1 MNLRIVRLAYWLIR
15 LRWFAIVGIFIAF
28 YIAKHL
34 LHITISDLPIYSIIA
49 FLILL
54 NVLSFFFL
62 KYLQKSQVRKSL
74 KNVKR
79 IINFQISTDLIVLTV
94 LLHYSGG
101 VENPFIIYYIFHM
114 IIGSIMLSTKES
126 FLQTSFALMLLGSM
140 TFLEYSGIIQHFP
153 LQGFITSNMYNNL
166 TYLASTG
173 FIFISTS
180 YFVVYITRNII
191 KQSEKHEAAYLKANA
206 KLKQRD
212 KVKNEYVMRI
222 THDIKGHITAIQS
235 CISVLN
241 EKLTGPLNP
250 QQEDFVSRA
259 HKRIQILNKFISDLL
274 SITNKRLVL
283 QSEKKYFSL
292 NNSLE
297 EIIKMAENSAQEKNI
312 SIIKNIDPSID
323 NIYGEPSSIEEV
335 LSNLIQ
341 NAIKYSPADKIVL
354 INVKDKQENVLIEV
368 IDNGVGIPEY
378 EIPYIFNE
386 FYRASN
392 VKTNIKDGTGLGLA
406 ISKHIV
412 EDHGGKIWV
421 ESIENFGTT
430 FYLLLK
436 KDK

>member
-15 LRWFAIVGIFIAF
+15 LRWFAIIGIFIAY
-28 YIAKHL
+28 YIAKQL

-54 NVLSFFFL
+54 NVLSFSFL

-274 SITNKRLVL
+274 SLTNKRLVL

-341 NAIKYSPADKIVL
+341 NAIKYSPAGKLVL

>member
-15 LRWFAIVGIFIAF
+15 LRWFAILGILIAY

-54 NVLSFFFL
+54 NVLSFSFL

-79 IINFQISTDLIVLTV
+79 IINFQISTDLIVLTI
-94 LLHYSGG
+94 LLHFSGG

-126 FLQTSFALMLLGSM
+126 FLQTSFALLLLGSM
-140 TFLEYSGIIQHFP
+140 TFLEYSGIIKHFP

-274 SITNKRLVL
+274 SITNRRLLL

-292 NNSLE
+292 KNSLE

-312 SIIKNIDPSID
+312 SIIKNIDPSIE

-421 ESIENFGTT
+421 ESIVNFGTT

-436 KDK
+436 KEK

>member
-1 MNLRIVRLAYWLIR
+1 MNLRIVRLAHWLIR
-15 LRWFAIVGIFIAF
+15 LRWFAIVGIFIAH
-28 YIAKHL
+28 YVAKHF
-34 LHITISDLPIYSIIA
+34 LHITISDLPVYIIIVL
-49 FLILL
+49 LILL
-54 NVLSFFFL
+54 NVLSISFL

-114 IIGSIMLSTKES
+114 IIGSIMLTTKES

-153 LQGFITSNMYNNL
+153 LQGFIITNMYNNI
-166 TYLASTG
+166 TYLVCTG

-180 YFVVYITRNII
+180 YSVVYITRTII
-191 KQSEKHEAAYLKANA
+191 RQAEKREAAYLQTNA

-235 CISVLN
+235 CISVLH

-274 SITNKRLVL
+274 SITNKRLM
-283 QSEKKYFSL
+283 QKSDKKSFSL

-297 EIIKMAENSAQEKNI
+297 EIIKMVEDSAQEKKI
-312 SIIKNIDPSID
+312 SIIKNIDTSVD

-341 NAIKYSPADKIVL
+341 NAIKYSPAGKIVL

-368 IDNGVGIPEY
+368 IDNGMGIPEH

-392 VKTNIKDGTGLGLA
+392 VKTEIKDGTGLGLA

-436 KDK
+436 KEK

>member
-15 LRWFAIVGIFIAF
+15 LRWFAIIGILIAY
-28 YIAKHL
+28 YIAKYL
-34 LHITISDLPIYSIIA
+34 LHITISDLPIYSIII

-54 NVLSFFFL
+54 NVLSISFL
-62 KYLQKSQVRKSL
+62 KYLQKSHIRKSL

-79 IINFQISTDLIVLTV
+79 IINFQISTDLIVLTI

-114 IIGSIMLSTKES
+114 IIGSIMLTTKES
-126 FLQTSFALMLLGSM
+126 FLQTSFALLLLGSM
-140 TFLEYSGIIQHFP
+140 TYLEYSGILRHFP
-153 LQGFITSNMYNNL
+153 LQGFVITNMYNNL
-166 TYLASTG
+166 IYLACTG

-180 YFVVYITRNII
+180 YFVVYITRTII
-191 KQSEKHEAAYLKANA
+191 KQSEKHEAAYLQAND
-206 KLKQRD
+206 KLKQKD
-212 KVKNEYVMRI
+212 KIKNEYVMRI
-222 THDIKGHITAIQS
+222 THDIKGHITAIQR

-241 EKLTGPLNP
+241 EKLAGPLNP
-250 QQEDFVSRA
+250 QQQDFVSRA

-274 SITNKRLVL
+274 SITNRRLL
-283 QSEKKYFSL
+283 QKSEKKYFSL
-292 NNSLE
+292 KNSVE
-297 EIIKMAENSAQEKNI
+297 EIIKMAENNAQEKNI
-312 SIIKNIDPSID
+312 SIIKNIDASLD

-341 NAIKYSPADKIVL
+341 NAIKYSPAGKNIF
-354 INVKDKQENVLIEV
+354 INAWDKQENILIEV
-368 IDNGVGIPEY
+368 IDNGIGIPEN
-378 EIPYIFNE
+378 EIALIFNE

-392 VKTNIKDGTGLGLA
+392 VKNEIKDGTGLGLA

-430 FYLLLK
+430 FYLRLK
-436 KDK
+436 KEK

>member
-1 MNLRIVRLAYWLIR
+1 MNLRILRLAYWLIR
-15 LRWFAIVGIFIAF
+15 LRWFAIIGILIAY

-34 LHITISDLPIYSIIA
+34 LHITISDLPIYSIVI

-54 NVLSFFFL
+54 NVLSFSFL
-62 KYLQKSQVRKSL
+62 KYLQKSQVRKSI

-79 IINFQISTDLIVLTV
+79 VIKFQISTDLIVLTV

-140 TFLEYSGIIQHFP
+140 AFLEYSGIIDHFP

-180 YFVVYITRNII
+180 YFVVYITRTII
-191 KQSEKHEAAYLKANA
+191 KQSEKHEAAYLQANA

-241 EKLTGPLNP
+241 EKLAGPLNS
-250 QQEDFVSRA
+250 QQEDFVGRA

-274 SITNKRLVL
+274 SITNRRLLL
-283 QSEKKYFSL
+283 QSEKKYFSIK
-292 NNSLE
+292 NSLDE
-297 EIIKMAENSAQEKNI
+297 VINMAENSAREKNI
-312 SIIKNIDPSID
+312 SLIKNIDASVE

-341 NAIKYSPADKIVL
+341 NAIKYSPVGKLVL
-354 INVKDKQENVLIEV
+354 INAKDQHENVLIEI
-368 IDNGVGIPEY
+368 IDNGIGIPEH

-392 VKTNIKDGTGLGLA
+392 VKNEIKDGTGLGLA

-412 EDHGGKIWV
+412 EEHGGKIWV
-421 ESIENFGTT
+421 ESIMNFGTT

-436 KDK
+436 KKI

>member
-1 MNLRIVRLAYWLIR
+1 MNLRIVRLSYWLIR
-15 LRWFAIVGIFIAF
+15 LRWFAILGIFIA
-28 YIAKHL
+28 YYVAKHFL
-34 LHITISDLPIYSIIA
+34 LITIEELPVYSIIA

-54 NVLSFFFL
+54 NVLSFSFL
-62 KYLQKSQVRKSL
+62 KYLQKSQIRKSL

-94 LLHYSGG
+94 LLHFSGG

-166 TYLASTG
+166 TYLACTG

-180 YFVVYITRNII
+180 YFVVYITRTII
-191 KQSEKHEAAYLKANA
+191 KQSEKHEAAYLQANA

-212 KVKNEYVMRI
+212 KVKNEYVMRV

-259 HKRIQILNKFISDLL
+259 HKRIQILNNFISDLL
-274 SITNKRLVL
+274 SITNKRLLL

-292 NNSLE
+292 KNSLE
-297 EIIKMAENSAQEKNI
+297 EVIKMTENSAQEKNI
-312 SIIKNIDPSID
+312 SIIKNIDTSAD

-341 NAIKYSPADKIVL
+341 NAIKYSPAGKLVL
-354 INVKDKQENVLIEV
+354 INVKDQHENVLIEV
-368 IDNGVGIPEY
+368 LDNGVGIPEY

-392 VKTNIKDGTGLGLA
+392 VKANIKDGTGLGLA

-436 KDK
+436 KEM